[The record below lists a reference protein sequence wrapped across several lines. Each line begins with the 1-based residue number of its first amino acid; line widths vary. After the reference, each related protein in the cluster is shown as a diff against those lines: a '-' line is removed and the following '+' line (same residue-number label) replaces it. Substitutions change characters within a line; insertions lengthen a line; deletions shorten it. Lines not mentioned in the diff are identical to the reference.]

1 MVLNYLN
8 EKNIRYQ
15 MFEHP
20 AVYTVEEAQK
30 YADDIPGI
38 HFKNLFLR
46 NKNGKKHYLLVLEE
60 NRKVDLKEI
69 AQIIH
74 AKNLSFASKDRL
86 KKYLDLEP
94 GSVSPFGLLNDHER
108 AVEVYLDSAI
118 KEGVLVAFHPND
130 NTKTLVLEAADLLKI
145 LRELGY
151 ELTMI

>member
-1 MVLNYLN
+1 MVLKYLD
-8 EKNIRYQ
+8 EKKIPYQ

-30 YADDIPGI
+30 YADNIPGI
-38 HFKNLFLR
+38 HYKNLFLR

-69 AQIIH
+69 ARIIH

-94 GSVSPFGLLNDHER
+94 GSVSPFGLLNDLDR
-108 AVEVYLDSAI
+108 VVEVYLDSSIAD
-118 KEGVLVAFHPND
+118 GALVAFHPND
-130 NTKTLVLEAADLLKI
+130 NTKTLVLDATDLLKI